1 MAKFYNPAIPIKV
14 HEGENGIPTGF
25 AYNRKPVKVG
35 RIRRQ
40 WRIREGWWR
49 EEIAREYFDLETGR
63 FACTIYRDL
72 IDKGWYLQR
81 IYD

>member
-1 MAKFYNPAIPIKV
+1 MAKFFQPPIPIKV
-14 HEGENGIPTGF
+14 NEGVDSAPTGF
-25 AYNRKPVKVG
+25 SYNRKSVKVG

-49 EEIAREYFDLETGR
+49 EEVAREYFDLETGR

-72 IDKGWYLQR
+72 LGGGWYLQR